1 MNELTGS
8 LQIPRLG
15 HEHQS
20 LLNECLEQIGR
31 KAYRNRLRRSYYN
44 HRNALQD
51 LGISIPPQLRTV
63 ETVVGWP
70 AKGVEGLSRRL
81 NIEGFTVTDGTTAEI
96 GLDAMLEANR
106 FEIEAPQAHTS
117 ALVTTPAFIAVTSGD
132 VQAGEPE
139 VIISA
144 RSAELATGL
153 WDGRRRTLRGAL
165 FVYEAKGGVPTN
177 FVLFAPGTAI
187 MIKKTDTAWDVRESR
202 HDFGIPVEPLIF
214 NPSLDRPFGR
224 SRISRAVM
232 SLTDSAVRTLLRSEV
247 SAEFFSAPQRYVL
260 GADEQAFQDSQGNAI
275 PAWQSILGRV
285 LAISRDAEGEVPT
298 VGQFSQQSMQPH
310 FEQLRGLAAMFASEV
325 NLPLDSLGIVH
336 DNPSSAEAIMRA
348 KEELIIDAKYAI
360 RSFTPA
366 WERSIRRGLAMMD
379 DSPAALSR
387 YLGVHAKWADPAT
400 PSQVSAAD
408 AITKE
413 ISVLPWVAESEVALE
428 MFGHDPA
435 TRDRL
440 LADKRRNEGRG
451 VLQALTAEA
460 TTSDANSGA
469 A

>member
-1 MNELTGS
+1 MTTTLTES
-8 LQIPRLG
+8 LQIPALG
-15 HEHQS
+15 HAHQS

-31 KAYRNRLRRSYYN
+31 KAERNRLRRSYYN
-44 HRNALQD
+44 HRNTLQD

-70 AKGVEGLSRRL
+70 AKGVDGLSRRL
-81 NIEGFTVTDGTTAEI
+81 NLEGFTVAGGTTVDL
-96 GLDAMLEANR
+96 GLDDMLEANR

-117 ALVTTPAFIAVTSGD
+117 ALVTTPAFIAVTAGD
-132 VQAGEPE
+132 VEAGEPE

-153 WDGRRRTLRGAL
+153 WDGRRRMLRGAL
-165 FVYEAKGGVPTN
+165 FVYETDMGIPTH

-187 MIKKTDTAWDVRESR
+187 IIKKAGVSWDIRESR
-202 HDFGIPVEPLIF
+202 HDFGIPVEPLIY

-260 GADEQAFQDSQGNAI
+260 GADEGAFKDASGNPI
-275 PAWQSILGRV
+275 PAWQSVLGRV
-285 LAISRDAEGEVPT
+285 LAITRDEDGEVPQ

-310 FEQLRGLAAMFASEV
+310 FDQLRGLASMFAAEV

-360 RSFTPA
+360 RSFTPG
-366 WERSIRRGLAMMD
+366 WERSVRRGLAMMD
-379 DSPAALSR
+379 DSPAALAQ
-387 YLGVHAKWADPAT
+387 YLGVRAKWDDPST
-400 PSQVSAAD
+400 PSQVSSAD

-413 ISVLPWVAESEVALE
+413 ISVLPWIADSDVALE

-435 TRDRL
+435 TIERL
-440 LADKRRNEGRG
+440 KADKRRQEGRG
-451 VLQALTAEA
+451 VLQALTAEPVVPNA
-460 TTSDANSGA
+460 VAG
-469 A
+469 